1 MTVNAE
7 RTAANVV
14 PCAAGA
20 FRGRFVRMFDRA
32 MEQNLACID
41 SLLAARPGAVLL
53 DLGCDDGANTARFA
67 AAARAAETHG
77 LELIEERGELAVRQG
92 IQVRIGDLDQ
102 RFPYDDGSF
111 DVVVSNQVI
120 EHLCDTDNFVRES
133 YRVLRP
139 GGLAVVSTENLASWH
154 NIGALM
160 FGWQPFSL
168 TNVSDR
174 RLGIGNPL
182 AIHRGEQ
189 LTLSSWQ
196 HVRVFAHRGLR
207 ELYEAHGFIVETIRG
222 AGYYPLPR
230 WLARADGRHAAFLT
244 MSVVRPR
251 TRSGAQ
257 RT

>member
-1 MTVNAE
+1 
-7 RTAANVV
+7 
-14 PCAAGA
+14 
-20 FRGRFVRMFDRA
+20 MFDRA
-32 MEQNLACID
+32 MEQNLANIE
-41 SLLAARPGAVLL
+41 SMLATRPGGILL
-53 DLGCDDGANTARFA
+53 DLGCDDGANTTRFA

-77 LELIEERGELAVRQG
+77 LELIEERAELAAGRGV
-92 IQVRIGDLDQ
+92 QVRIGDLDQ
-102 RFPYDDGSF
+102 RFPFDDRSF

-189 LTLSSWQ
+189 LTLASWQ
-196 HVRVFAHRGLR
+196 HMRVFAYRGLQ
-207 ELYEAHGFIVETIRG
+207 ELYEAHGFIVERISG
-222 AGYYPLPR
+222 AGYYPLPA

-244 MSVVRPR
+244 MSLVRPAPR
-251 TRSGAQ
+251 
-257 RT
+257 